1 MAEIAPG
8 LIDYSA
14 FHDGIGMTV
23 HSHYA
28 CESAVLID
36 PMPPDAPLPTTPQ
49 LVVLTNRHHL
59 RHATDFQCPI
69 HCHEAGLHEFEGS
82 GVDVEGFAWG
92 DELAPGVRALEV
104 GVLCPEES
112 ALHVA
117 VGDGFLAFA
126 DAIVRDDDGELAFV
140 SDYLLGDDPAAIR
153 AGLRD
158 AFARLIEEEDFD
170 GLLLAHGEP
179 SPSGGRAELAAF
191 VASAT

>member
-59 RHATDFQCPI
+59 RHATKV
-69 HCHEAGLHEFEGS
+69 S
-82 GVDVEGFAWG
+82 
-92 DELAPGVRALEV
+92 RRV
-104 GVLCPEES
+104 GE
-112 ALHVA
+112 
-117 VGDGFLAFA
+117 
-126 DAIVRDDDGELAFV
+126 
-140 SDYLLGDDPAAIR
+140 
-153 AGLRD
+153 
-158 AFARLIEEEDFD
+158 
-170 GLLLAHGEP
+170 
-179 SPSGGRAELAAF
+179 
-191 VASAT
+191 